1 MTPPRQRTAPVE
13 AEVDEDALAERA
25 AAAVREKLIADARAT
40 YAGPGIYDWP
50 ADAYH
55 ADPVPGGS
63 ARSTTLR
70 TILKAGGPALVEWER
85 LHPRHSDAFDFGGAA
100 HRYVLG
106 KGDDVVEVPCDSWR
120 TNAAKDARRDARR
133 RGARPLLT
141 AEILKAHALADQV
154 LAHEVAGPLFR
165 SSIPERTAV
174 WDDDETGETC
184 RVMVDAFPNLD
195 LPGRPVAGDLKT
207 TGSVEMRKLI
217 RTILDYGYDQQG
229 AWVLDGLASLG
240 VVDAEFWLVF
250 VTKDPPHL
258 VRTVRLPDELLERG
272 RRRNRRALTRWAFCR
287 DTGTWPAL
295 PPVIDDPDVPSW
307 VAYEQE
313 EDQ

>member
-1 MTPPRQRTAPVE
+1 MIRKPFTFHQK
-13 AEVDEDALAERA
+13 
-25 AAAVREKLIADARAT
+25 VRV
-40 YAGPGIYDWP
+40 Y
-50 ADAYH
+50 
-55 ADPVPGGS
+55 S
-63 ARSTTLR
+63 SS
-70 TILKAGGPALVEWER
+70 
-85 LHPRHSDAFDFGGAA
+85 SDA
-100 HRYVLG
+100 
-106 KGDDVVEVPCDSWR
+106 
-120 TNAAKDARRDARR
+120 
-133 RGARPLLT
+133 
-141 AEILKAHALADQV
+141 
-154 LAHEVAGPLFR
+154 
-165 SSIPERTAV
+165 SI
-174 WDDDETGETC
+174 
-184 RVMVDAFPNLD
+184 
-195 LPGRPVAGDLKT
+195 GRPVAGDLKT